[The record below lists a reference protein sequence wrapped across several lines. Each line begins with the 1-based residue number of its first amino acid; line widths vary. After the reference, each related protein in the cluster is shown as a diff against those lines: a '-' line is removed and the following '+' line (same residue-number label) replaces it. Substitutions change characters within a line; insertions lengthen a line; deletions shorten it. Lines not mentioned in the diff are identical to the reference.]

1 MNTADQAIHENK
13 IRLKFIFC
21 RYRIKNKT
29 LFLFYVYGDKAEDL
43 LASIS
48 KGLVPIQ
55 LNWIGLFWIV
65 FSLSEQGSSAS
76 VISIYCKMPS
86 ALWISLIKWTRW
98 AIKYCLVL
106 KHDWKNLNR
115 LFIRIPRKSQI
126 NRSKY
131 INDHYIPTG
140 NVCYFVFKKKDTRFV
155 WRNAFICNG
164 FLSKFVFEMIIIWIE
179 MDHLLYSRCSISTQI
194 YGKMQ

>member
-86 ALWISLIKWTRW
+86 AFGVRTILEQQLLLHFGYLWLNEQDKRSNIVSSWNMIERTWIGCLLEFHEKVKLIDQNT
-98 AIKYCLVL
+98 
-106 KHDWKNLNR
+106 
-115 LFIRIPRKSQI
+115 
-126 NRSKY
+126 
-131 INDHYIPTG
+131 
-140 NVCYFVFKKKDTRFV
+140 
-155 WRNAFICNG
+155 
-164 FLSKFVFEMIIIWIE
+164 
-179 MDHLLYSRCSISTQI
+179 
-194 YGKMQ
+194 